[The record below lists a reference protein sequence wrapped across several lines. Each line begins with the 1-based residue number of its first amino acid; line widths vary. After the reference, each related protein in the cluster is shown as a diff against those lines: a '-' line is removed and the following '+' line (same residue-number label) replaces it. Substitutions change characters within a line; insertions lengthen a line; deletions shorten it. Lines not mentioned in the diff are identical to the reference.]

1 MNTERTNYEVYR
13 DELLS
18 NPEIKA
24 KYDIERE
31 KIKVDMMFETL
42 REQVIKE
49 SSRKTILSQITKIY
63 HEVSRVAF

>member
-1 MNTERTNYEVYR
+1 MDSVKTNYESYR

-24 KYDIERE
+24 KYDVERE
-31 KIKVDMMFETL
+31 KKKFEMMIETL
-42 REQVIKE
+42 RDQVIRE

-63 HEVSRVAF
+63 KEVSKIAF

>member
-1 MNTERTNYEVYR
+1 METVKTNYEAYR

-31 KIKVDMMFETL
+31 KIKFEMMIETL
-42 REQVIKE
+42 REQVIRE

-63 HEVSRVAF
+63 KEVSRIAF